1 LSDENPVGA
10 CGAAIRLAREECT
23 AVFQV
28 LRVIVLRGQAS
39 LLQALAASAAFL
51 SVLTFHNVEVFM
63 ATLFKRSALTLLAA
77 SVAAVSALLSPGA
90 QAEGKIS
97 IAQQFG
103 IGYLILDVVRDQ
115 QLIEKHGK
123 EQGLDI
129 KVDWSSISGA
139 TAMNEALLA
148 GALDV
153 VSAGV
158 PPMLTIWDRTKGKQN
173 VKAIASLGSM
183 PNYLLTNNPNVKSL
197 KDFTEKDRIAVPAA
211 GVGFQS
217 RTLQIETAKQFGAQN
232 FKKFDDISI
241 SLAHP
246 DATSALIAGGS
257 EINSH
262 FSSPPFQYQELQSPN
277 VHKVLSSYDVLGG
290 QATFNVLYTTEK
302 FHDENPK
309 TYKAFYAAL
318 AEAEKIIKADKP
330 AAAQTYIRVEQ
341 SKLALPLVEKIV
353 ADPEID
359 FTVVPRRTFIYA
371 EKLQELGVLKNKA
384 ASWKDYFFEEAHGS
398 EGS

>member
-1 LSDENPVGA
+1 MRCVRKTSQTQVYD
-10 CGAAIRLAREECT
+10 CCAAERRLR
-23 AVFQV
+23 QL
-28 LRVIVLRGQAS
+28 LRIV
-39 LLQALAASAAFL
+39 AFL
-51 SVLTFHNVEVFM
+51 PLSALVAHIHIEVFM
-63 ATLFKRSALTLLAA
+63 TTPFKRSALTLLAT
-77 SVAAVSALLSPGA
+77 SVAALSALLSPLV

-129 KVDWSSISGA
+129 KVDWNSISGA

-217 RTLQIETAKQFGAQN
+217 RTLQIETAKQFGADN

-359 FTVVPRRTFIYA
+359 FTVVPQRTYIYA

-384 ASWKDYFFEEAHGS
+384 ASWKDYFFEEAHSS

>member
-1 LSDENPVGA
+1 MGH
-10 CGAAIRLAREECT
+10 AALKHRLFLNNQGGNHMTTTFHRPALT
-23 AVFQV
+23 V
-28 LRVIVLRGQAS
+28 
-39 LLQALAASAAFL
+39 LAA
-51 SVLTFHNVEVFM
+51 
-63 ATLFKRSALTLLAA
+63 TLGLFG
-77 SVAAVSALLSPGA
+77 ALLSSGV

-115 QLIEKHGK
+115 KLIEKHGK

-129 KVDWSSISGA
+129 KVDWNSISGA

-158 PPMLTIWDRTKGKQN
+158 PPMLTVWDRTKGKQN

-183 PNYLLTNNPNVKSL
+183 PNYLLTNNPNVKTI
-197 KDFTEKDRIAVPAA
+197 KDFTDKDRIAVPAA

-217 RTLQIETAKQFGAQN
+217 RTLQIETAKVFGN
-232 FKKFDDISI
+232 DNYKKFDNISV

-246 DATSALIAGGS
+246 DATAALLAGGS

-262 FSSPPFQYQELQSPN
+262 FSSPPFQYQALENPN

-309 TYKAFYAAL
+309 TLPNSLEDSLIQVSEILRCASATASETGDNLEGLKRDLAFSVVHLINMAKAEL
-318 AEAEKIIKADKP
+318 ERSLEC
-330 AAAQTYIRVEQ
+330 VQ
-341 SKLALPLVEKIV
+341 S
-353 ADPEID
+353 
-359 FTVVPRRTFIYA
+359 
-371 EKLQELGVLKNKA
+371 
-384 ASWKDYFFEEAHGS
+384 H
-398 EGS
+398 

>member
-1 LSDENPVGA
+1 
-10 CGAAIRLAREECT
+10 
-23 AVFQV
+23 
-28 LRVIVLRGQAS
+28 
-39 LLQALAASAAFL
+39 
-51 SVLTFHNVEVFM
+51 M
-63 ATLFKRSALTLLAA
+63 ATPFKRCALTLLAA
-77 SVAAVSALLSPGA
+77 SVAAVSVLLSPA
-90 QAEGKIS
+90 VQAEGKIS

-129 KVDWSSISGA
+129 KVDWNSISGA

-183 PNYLLTNNPNVKSL
+183 PNYLLTNNPNVNNL

-217 RTLQIETAKQFGAQN
+217 RTLQIETAKQFGADQY
-232 FKKFDDISI
+232 KKFDDISI

-257 EINSH
+257 EINAH

-359 FTVVPRRTFIYA
+359 FTVVPERTFIYA

-384 ASWKDYFFEEAHGS
+384 ASWKDYFFEEAHDSAGS
-398 EGS
+398 

>member
-1 LSDENPVGA
+1 MVTPL
-10 CGAAIRLAREECT
+10 
-23 AVFQV
+23 
-28 LRVIVLRGQAS
+28 
-39 LLQALAASAAFL
+39 
-51 SVLTFHNVEVFM
+51 
-63 ATLFKRSALTLLAA
+63 KRSALTLLAA
-77 SVAAVSALLSPGA
+77 ALAGTALFSSVA

-123 EQGLDI
+123 AQGIDI
-129 KVDWSSISGA
+129 KVDWNSISGA
-139 TAMNEALLA
+139 TAMNEALLT
-148 GALDV
+148 GSLDV

-158 PPMLTIWDRTKGKQN
+158 PPMLTVWDRTKGKQN
-173 VKAIASLGSM
+173 VKAIAALGSM
-183 PNYLLTNNPNVKSL
+183 PNYLLTNNPNIKTL
-197 KDFTEKDRIAVPAA
+197 KDFSDKDRIAVPAA

-217 RTLQIETAKQFGAQN
+217 RTLQIETARLFGDAQY
-232 FKKFDDISI
+232 KKFDDISV
-241 SLAHP
+241 SLPHP
-246 DATSALIAGGS
+246 DATAALIAGGS

-262 FSSPPFQYQELQSPN
+262 FSSPPFQYQALQNPN

-309 TYKAFYAAL
+309 TYKAFYDAL
-318 AEAEKIIKADKP
+318 VEAQTLIKTDKA

-341 SKLALPLVEKIV
+341 SKLPLPLVESIV
-353 ADPEID
+353 NDPEID
-359 FTVVPRRTFIYA
+359 FTVVPQRTYIYA

-384 ASWKDYFFEEAHGS
+384 GSWKDYFFEEAHGGA
-398 EGS
+398 GS